1 MEYSIKELSEIAGIS
16 ARTLRYYDKIGL
28 LKPAYIRESGYRY
41 YDGKE
46 LELLQQILFYKER
59 GMRLEEISEILYGGD
74 FDVMAALYSHLEE
87 LERQQA
93 RINRMITTVKKTIAS
108 MKGEIVM
115 SNEEK
120 FESFKEDIIEKNEEM
135 YGEEIRSKY
144 GNEKV
149 EAANQKMLN
158 MSKEDYEHFQALGEE
173 IKQSLKTAVRAA
185 ENPKE
190 ESGKKITG
198 LHKEW
203 LHMTWKQY
211 TPEAHRGIA
220 QMYEADSRFTQYYDE
235 EVPGCTRFLKE
246 AINYWAEKI

>member
-28 LKPAYIRESGYRY
+28 LKPAHVRESGYRY
-41 YDGKE
+41 YGGKE

-74 FDVMAALYSHLEE
+74 FDIMTALYSHLEE

-93 RINRMITTVKKTIAS
+93 RVERMITTVKKTIAS
-108 MKGEIVM
+108 MKGEIIM

-120 FESFKEDIIEKNEEM
+120 FESFKKDMIQKNEEM

-144 GNEKV
+144 GDEEV
-149 EAANQKMLN
+149 EASNQKMMN
-158 MSKEDYEHFQALGEE
+158 MSKEEYENFRALEEE
-173 IKQSLKTAVRAA
+173 IKESLKAAVQAA
-185 ENPKE
+185 ESPKE

-211 TPEAHRGIA
+211 TPEAHKGIA

-235 EVPGCTRFLKE
+235 EVPGCAGFLKE

>member
-28 LKPAYIRESGYRY
+28 LKPSLVRESGYRY
-41 YDGKE
+41 YGGKE

-59 GMRLEEISEILYGGD
+59 GLKLKQIAEILYGGD
-74 FDVMAALYSHLEE
+74 FDIMTALYSHLEE

-93 RINRMITTVKKTIAS
+93 RINSMITTVKKTIAS
-108 MKGEIVM
+108 MKGEIIM

-120 FESFKEDIIEKNEEM
+120 FESFKKDMIQKNEEM
-135 YGEEIRSKY
+135 YGEEIRDKY
-144 GNEKV
+144 GDEEV

-158 MSKEDYEHFQALGEE
+158 MSKEDYEHFRALEEE
-173 IKQSLKTAVRAA
+173 IKESLKAAVRAS
-185 ENPKE
+185 ESPKE

-211 TPEAHRGIA
+211 TPEAHKGIA
-220 QMYEADSRFTQYYDE
+220 QMYEADSRFTQCYDE
-235 EVPGCTRFLKE
+235 EISGCARFLNE